1 MKHKIEFKEYGEYAD
16 YTGEYSC
23 DAIIDGDKYEVECN
37 ATSYWVYK
45 NGEKIKTK
53 EFVDLLIE
61 CGYGMKF
68 REEYDDFWTRWD
80 YWVQFLKI
88 KTIEGVQ
95 GPYYDPK
102 GNEWYSAWNETHPE
116 ATK

>member
-1 MKHKIEFKEYGEYAD
+1 MKHKIELTECDGEYC
-16 YTGEYSC
+16 S
-23 DAIIDGDKYEVECN
+23 DAIIDGDKYEVRCDE
-37 ATSYWVYK
+37 TSYWVYK
-45 NGEKIKTK
+45 NDEKIKTQ

-68 REEYDDFWTRWD
+68 REEYDEFWTRWD

-95 GPYYDPK
+95 GPYYDPE
-102 GNEWYSAWNETHPE
+102 GNEWYSAWNETHSNE